1 MNYKKLFWW
10 HIGISAVWGFSIGIY
25 RGIQQEKIKQRMAN
39 NPLLR
44 SEGMVKA
51 YNHYIDQARKLYG
64 HEHKDDL
71 DFPEWVNT
79 DEDARFNSIVGRL
92 NHPTNRQK

>member
-10 HIGISAVWGFSIGIY
+10 HIGISAVWGFGIGIY
-25 RGIQQEKIKQRMAN
+25 RGIQQEKIKRRMAN
-39 NPLLR
+39 NPLLA
-44 SEGMVKA
+44 SKA
-51 YNHYIDQARKLYG
+51 FQEVYG
-64 HEHKDDL
+64 HYHNDDL

-79 DEDARFNSIVGRL
+79 DEQDRFNSIVGRL

>member
-10 HIGISAVWGFSIGIY
+10 HIGISAVWGFGIGIY
-25 RGIQQEKIKQRMAN
+25 RGIQQEKIKRRMAN
-39 NPLLR
+39 NPLLA
-44 SEGMVKA
+44 SKA
-51 YNHYIDQARKLYG
+51 FQEMYG
-64 HEHKDDL
+64 HYHNEDL

-79 DEDARFNSIVGRL
+79 DEEAKFNNIVARI

>member
-1 MNYKKLFWW
+1 MNYKKLFFGYLAFNF
-10 HIGISAVWGFSIGIY
+10 ICGAILGLLNSKASKPKLRVRTKNGFQTEEMQEIY
-25 RGIQQEKIKQRMAN
+25 E
-39 NPLLR
+39 
-44 SEGMVKA
+44 
-51 YNHYIDQARKLYG
+51 HYINQARNKFG

-79 DEDARFNSIVGRL
+79 DEQDRFNSIVGRL

>member
-10 HIGISAVWGFSIGIY
+10 HIVISAVWGFGIGFY
-25 RGIQQEKIKQRMAN
+25 RAMQQEQIKRRMAN
-39 NPLLR
+39 NPL
-44 SEGMVKA
+44 SASKA
-51 YNHYIDQARKLYG
+51 FQEVYG
-64 HEHKDDL
+64 HYHNKET

-79 DEDARFNSIVGRL
+79 DEEAKFNNIVARI

>member
-10 HIGISAVWGFSIGIY
+10 HIGISAVWGFGVGIY

-39 NPLLR
+39 NPLLA
-44 SEGMVKA
+44 SKA
-51 YNHYIDQARKLYG
+51 FQEVYG
-64 HEHKDDL
+64 HYNNDDL

-79 DEDARFNSIVGRL
+79 DEDARFNSIVGRI

>member
-10 HIGISAVWGFSIGIY
+10 HIGISAIWGFSIGFY
-25 RGIQQEKIKQRMAN
+25 RAMQQEKIKQRMAN
-39 NPLLR
+39 SPLLA
-44 SEGMVKA
+44 SKA
-51 YNHYIDQARKLYG
+51 FQEVYG
-64 HEHKDDL
+64 HYNKNDL

-79 DEDARFNSIVGRL
+79 NEQDRFNSIVGRL

>member
-1 MNYKKLFWW
+1 MSYKKVFWGYIIFSAITGFI
-10 HIGISAVWGFSIGIY
+10 IGII
-25 RGIQQEKIKQRMAN
+25 RGIEQEKIKRRLRN
-39 NPLLR
+39 SPL
-44 SEGMVKA
+44 SASKA
-51 YNHYIDQARKLYG
+51 FQDIYNHYN
-64 HEHKDDL
+64 ENDL

>member
-1 MNYKKLFWW
+1 MNYKKLFWGYMAFSAITGFF
-10 HIGISAVWGFSIGIY
+10 IGIV
-25 RGIQQEKIKQRMAN
+25 RGIEQEKIKRRLRN
-39 NPLLR
+39 NPL
-44 SEGMVKA
+44 SASKA
-51 YNHYIDQARKLYG
+51 FQEVYG
-64 HEHKDDL
+64 HYHNQDL

>member
-1 MNYKKLFWW
+1 MSYKKVFWGYIIFSAITGFI
-10 HIGISAVWGFSIGIY
+10 IGII
-25 RGIQQEKIKQRMAN
+25 RGIEQEKIKRRLRN
-39 NPLLR
+39 SPL
-44 SEGMVKA
+44 SASKA
-51 YNHYIDQARKLYG
+51 FQDIYNHYNG
-64 HEHKDDL
+64 NDL